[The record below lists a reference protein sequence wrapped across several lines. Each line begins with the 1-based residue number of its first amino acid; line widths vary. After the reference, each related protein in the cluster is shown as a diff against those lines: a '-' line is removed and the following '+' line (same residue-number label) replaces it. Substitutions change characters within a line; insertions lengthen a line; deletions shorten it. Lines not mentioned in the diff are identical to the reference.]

1 MIRLPIIL
9 TSLIF
14 WGIATAQEWKELGA
28 DDLFELAR
36 SEAFDG
42 KREEAREKLRYILE
56 KSPDYADVRIL
67 LARTHAWDGDRATAR
82 KELQLVLSKDPDYQD
97 ALSAL
102 IDVEIWDDQPKQ
114 ALVVVNVG
122 LKYYPTFGDFLYK
135 KAKLL
140 NDSDQPEEA
149 MSIINQF
156 IRLFPSE
163 KRGIELRETIKA
175 GQQRLTAG
183 VRISEDYFS
192 RQPDKYAFYSSAQ
205 IGRSNDWGSSIVRV
219 NYANR
224 FKISGFQP
232 EIDLYPTVAP
242 KMYAY
247 LNYGFSSTDL
257 FPKHRFGAELYR
269 SFPLSIEG
277 SIGLRHLIFDN
288 TVTIYT
294 GSLGWYYKSMWLS
307 FRPFI
312 TPDKNTGT
320 SMSGSLTARRYFG
333 NPNTYLE
340 ASAGMGF
347 SPEIR
352 QFGSTTGISS
362 EAIYVLK
369 SQRVGA
375 GFQYQIRYNLL
386 AGVNAS
392 VANQEIDRG
401 QKEYML
407 NVSGALYLNFLF

>member
-1 MIRLPIIL
+1 MIRLTFIPVFL
-9 TSLIF
+9 LSWNL
-14 WGIATAQEWKELGA
+14 ASAQEWKELGV

-36 SEAFDG
+36 KEAFDG
-42 KREEAREKLRYILE
+42 QREEAREKLRYILE
-56 KSPDYADVRIL
+56 KSPGYADVRIL

-82 KELQLVLSKDPDYQD
+82 KELQVVLSNDPKYQD
-97 ALSAL
+97 ALNAL
-102 IDVEIWDDQPKQ
+102 IDVEMWDDQPKQ
-114 ALVVVNVG
+114 ALEIVNVG

-140 NDSDQPEEA
+140 NDTQQPEEA
-149 MSIINQF
+149 MSIVNQF
-156 IRLFPSE
+156 IRLYPAE
-163 KRGIELRETIKA
+163 KRGIDLRETIKV
-175 GQQRLTAG
+175 GQQRWTAG

-192 RQPDKYAFYSSAQ
+192 KPPSQYAFYSSAQ
-205 IGRSNDWGSSIVRV
+205 IGRSNDWGSSIVRL

-224 FKISGFQP
+224 FDLNGLQP

-277 SIGLRHLIFDN
+277 SIGLRHMIFN
-288 TVTIYT
+288 NSVTIYT
-294 GSLGWYYKSMWLS
+294 GSLGWYHKSMWFS

-312 TPDKNTGT
+312 TPDKTTGT

-340 ASAGMGF
+340 ASGGIGY

-352 QFGSTTGISS
+352 QLQSSTGVST
-362 EAIYVLK
+362 EDIYVLQ
-369 SQRVGA
+369 SQRIGV
-375 GFQYQIRYNLL
+375 GFQLQMKYNLISGINL
-386 AGVNAS
+386 NIS
-392 VANQEIDRG
+392 NQERVSD
-401 QKEYML
+401 YML
-407 NVSGALYLNFLF
+407 IFNGAVYVNYLF